1 MCERHVV
8 EEEEEKVLAEV
19 DVQDLPKFSVFTR
32 KGLTVVL
39 WRSAV
44 KNMSERFVGD
54 QSVV

>member
-19 DVQDLPKFSVFTR
+19 DVQDLPKFSVFTSN
-32 KGLTVVL
+32 GLTVVP

-44 KNMSERFVGD
+44 AC
-54 QSVV
+54 